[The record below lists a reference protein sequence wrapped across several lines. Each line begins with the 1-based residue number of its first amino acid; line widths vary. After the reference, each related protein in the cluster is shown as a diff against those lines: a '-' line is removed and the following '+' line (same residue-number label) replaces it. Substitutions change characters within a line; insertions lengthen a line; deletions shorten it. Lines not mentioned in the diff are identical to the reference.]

1 MGCVNDK
8 QCYVTLFV
16 LIWNVELDSII
27 ILTFTTTMRP
37 ISAAKHS
44 SVLSLL
50 EQSYSY
56 HQIHNKTGISLST
69 ISKSEKEVDSNKKN
83 NPHDMT

>member
-1 MGCVNDK
+1 M
-8 QCYVTLFV
+8 TLFV

-37 ISAAKHS
+37 IFAAKHS

-50 EQSYSY
+50 EQGYSY
-56 HQIHNKTGISLST
+56 HQIYNKTNISLST
-69 ISKSEKEVDSNKKN
+69 KSKKGVDSNKKN
-83 NPHDMT
+83 NLGNNPSKLFAHDK